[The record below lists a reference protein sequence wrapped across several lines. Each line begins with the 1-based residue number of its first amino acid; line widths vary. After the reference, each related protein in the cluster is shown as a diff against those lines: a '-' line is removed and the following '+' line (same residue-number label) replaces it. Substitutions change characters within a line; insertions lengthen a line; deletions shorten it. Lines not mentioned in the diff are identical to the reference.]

1 MDFFGFI
8 IQIIVTVII
17 VAIVEKV
24 SKTELP
30 YGWIGNIIAGLIGGW
45 IGQQLLGHSWGPS
58 LGGVMIFQTFIGAF
72 ILIVV
77 VKWALGQLAKNRK

>member
-1 MDFFGFI
+1 MDILGFI
-8 IQIIVTVII
+8 IQILVTIVI
-17 VAIVEKV
+17 VAIVEQV

-58 LGGVMIFQTFIGAF
+58 LGGVMLIQTFIGAF

-77 VKWALGQLAKNRK
+77 VKWALGQLAKRK